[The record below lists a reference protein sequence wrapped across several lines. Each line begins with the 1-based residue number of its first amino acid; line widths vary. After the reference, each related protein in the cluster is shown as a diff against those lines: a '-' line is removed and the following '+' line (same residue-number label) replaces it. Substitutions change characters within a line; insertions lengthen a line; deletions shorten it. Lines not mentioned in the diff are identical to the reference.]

1 MRCSSLH
8 KSSSFRR
15 TFVQHIACLSL
26 LLGGLIA
33 PVRAADSQPRADATV
48 DHPILVVAAASIDR
62 LLERTATL
70 MESAGR
76 DASPEAIRKLRAII
90 DPMSASTMKGIDTT
104 KPIGLL
110 TFFTLNVGLH
120 QPNAGESSAVPAKSK
135 QDSSAE
141 ILSKKKAAS
150 DAAMKKKSATEATKK
165 KIAED
170 DSPCDDAPDK
180 SDSDKPEPTEP
191 GVGID
196 SEGNSL
202 DMLGGI
208 MDEANQIGLDRAV
221 VAIPMKNFDELIA
234 SLGLTRVE
242 GEPFAYD
249 DESGNTLG
257 VRRSGDYLLIGSDPD
272 LVAHT
277 ADPRSLLR
285 SVLGKQDVAVSFQTK
300 GLPVGLRMLGAEGI
314 KSVYAAMLQQ
324 RDDEPAHEYKLRR
337 ALGDLQLE
345 LLDLAVSQIDEVN
358 LGLRLDPNKR
368 EFVIEFDL
376 AGPPDG
382 KLAKFAAE
390 WTPKRSPFAGLWQE
404 DGTMSLGLSLAIPE
418 RHAKPIAAALRERVK
433 QFGLEDGEELGP
445 YGPLVGI
452 LNVGTKLIE
461 SGQLDLLMTST
472 GSGENGSA
480 ILGIKVP
487 GGPKFP
493 EQFQKYL
500 ELWQLLEWS
509 DSKSWSLAVDAV
521 NGYPV
526 HRLTWGM
533 MDTLFGFGI
542 SGFDQSPGFSI
553 AATPDALWLA
563 STGKDNPEIVPD
575 LLKLAVEHVTSKP
588 ARAAASTTRKI
599 SPLRM
604 TFHTREIKIGEST
617 SEQPDNEADPKVRQ
631 VKGEAAEKVRRVEL
645 QRAEKQKREWE
656 IIQTF
661 FQEKGD
667 AIHAELRPTSTGL
680 KLTVQL
686 EEALVATFGRAMG
699 FAVDAELNDDE

>member
-1 MRCSSLH
+1 MRRSSL
-8 KSSSFRR
+8 RR
-15 TFVQHIACLSL
+15 SIVERIACLSL
-26 LLGGLIA
+26 LLGELIA
-33 PVRAADSQPRADATV
+33 PVRADDSQPGVDATV

-62 LLERTATL
+62 LLERATML
-70 MESAGR
+70 LEVSGR
-76 DASPEAIRKLRAII
+76 DASPEAIRRIRAII
-90 DPMSASTMKGIDTT
+90 DPASSSTMKGIDTT

-110 TFFTLNVGLH
+110 VFFGFD
-120 QPNAGESSAVPAKSK
+120 ESSDQPKPDQPPAVPAKSE
-135 QDSSAE
+135 QDSPPTKYSQKAVE
-141 ILSKKKAAS
+141 SRKKTQAS
-150 DAAMKKKSATEATKK
+150 DEV
-165 KIAED
+165 
-170 DSPCDDAPDK
+170 PCDEVTPET
-180 SDSDKPEPTEP
+180 SDLIEP
-191 GVGID
+191 GFD
-196 SEGNSL
+196 SM
-202 DMLGGI
+202 DFLGGI
-208 MDEANQIGLDRAV
+208 MDEADSIGLNRAV
-221 VAIPMKNFDELIA
+221 LAIPMKGFDELIA
-234 SLGLTRVE
+234 SLALTPVA
-242 GEPFAYD
+242 GEPHAYTD
-249 DESGNTLG
+249 SSGNTMG
-257 VRRSGDYLLIGSDPD
+257 VRRSGDYLLLASDPD

-314 KSVYAAMLQQ
+314 KSVYAATLQQ
-324 RDDEPAHEYKLRR
+324 RDDEPDHEYKLRR

-358 LGLRLDPNKR
+358 LGLRLDPDKR
-368 EFVIEFDL
+368 EFVVEFDL
-376 AGPPDG
+376 AGKPDG

-521 NGYPV
+521 NGFPV

-542 SGFDQSPGFSI
+542 SGFEQSPGFSI

-575 LLKLAVEHVTSKP
+575 LLKLAVEHVTPKP
-588 ARAAASTTRKI
+588 ARTTASTTRKI